1 MSSALNLVLVDA
13 KPAYLLKLQHMVNTI
28 PYLNILFTA
37 NHGVDCLQ
45 KLQQV
50 KTEPDVIITDLLMPE
65 MDGMGLAAI
74 LHYARPALP
83 IIVLSD
89 LLSEFEIA
97 ELMDIGVKG
106 FLSKKKLSHAVLEQ
120 AINCVSYRQDFIDEA
135 AFNPEQIDKALHHLK
150 RLPYE
155 KNITQKLTN
164 KELLHLQF
172 LVTME
177 DEEKIAEVMHV
188 SLKTVQYY
196 ASKLRKKTDTRS
208 KSGLLL
214 FAIKNRWVKIYKAYV
229 NSNH

>member
-120 AINCVSYRQDFIDEA
+120 AIDAVSYRKDFIDTT
-135 AFNPEQIDKALHHLK
+135 AFDIAQVHKAVDHFNK
-150 RLPYE
+150 LPYE
-155 KNITQKLTN
+155 KNITQQLTN
-164 KELLHLQF
+164 KELLYLQL

-177 DEEKIAEVMHV
+177 NEEEIATCMHISV
-188 SLKTVQYY
+188 KTVQYY
-196 ASKLRKKTDTRS
+196 ANNLRKKTDTSS
-208 KSGLLL
+208 KSALVLL
-214 FAIKNRWVKIYKAYV
+214 AIKNRWVKIYKGYV
-229 NSNH
+229 SSHH